1 MRPGFVYSFDNVCY
15 GNELAGHVVFLAR
28 SSGQSLTCQGA
39 LNADEVRRGPNRRLP
54 AVSV

>member
-1 MRPGFVYSFDNVCY
+1 MRPGYVYSFDNVCY
-15 GNELAGHVVFLAR
+15 GNELARHVVSLVR
-28 SSGQSLTCQGA
+28 SSGQSLTRRGA